1 MKKKVFSDLFA
12 KTDYAIM
19 CGISAYLT
27 MLLVDLLSA
36 TSQDLFLTIAPLSVL
51 KMGIFFIVGGA
62 LICLHDK
69 LTKSDIRS
77 ITIILSCV
85 TLLVAIYKSMSFF
98 LSLGLILLALILFIG
113 GMLNKE
119 KSSYLYV
126 LVILLAIPRLLT
138 LGSSN
143 FQDQALG
150 FHAVD
155 LSSTRFLSIIWP
167 VAIASIISV
176 AFIILYFKFP
186 IYNYLERH
194 KKIVRTIVFSL
205 VLVYVLYLSVVVVY
219 KVKTNELSSFDIGIF
234 SQMFER
240 MNHDLTPITTLE
252 RDRVLSHF
260 AVHISPIFYLMLP
273 FYKLFPYVETLEI
286 LQLIVVFSGII
297 PLRLIL
303 RKLKF
308 SALTNTLTLLWFVLL
323 PVMTTAGGFH
333 LHENCF
339 LVPLVF
345 WVFYFIISEQKW
357 KILLATILLLLV
369 KEDAFIYVLSMGLYF
384 LFQKRFDLS
393 KQTKRWLLFTEI
405 VLPIAY
411 FIFAMYLLSAYGEGG
426 MVSRFDAFLLNG
438 ESGMLMVIKNLFFH
452 PGYVISTLLTA
463 KRLGYL
469 FLMFAPVC
477 FLGLLQRRWS
487 TYFLLIPL
495 IVINLLPNWP
505 YQYDIGFQYSYGS
518 GALVFIMTL
527 LALEDLKETNILQE
541 KMAVAIVIVGI
552 IFSGSLLHHFTP
564 NWSFNI
570 GYYRQNKEMFDEI
583 QKTLGSLPKDASV
596 LAEGAYTPALRGHKK
611 LFDIFYHNDK
621 KADPTIDYIV
631 IPQSQKDQNEE
642 YNQLLESYEA
652 LGYRESQ
659 YSSAHVYILEKAK

>member
-1 MKKKVFSDLFA
+1 MIKKVFSDLFA

-27 MLLVDLLSA
+27 MLLVDLLSE
-36 TSQDLFLTIAPLSVL
+36 TSQDLFLTLAPLSIL
-51 KMGIFFIVGGA
+51 KVGIFFIVGGT

-69 LTKSDIRS
+69 LTNLDIGS
-77 ITIILSCV
+77 ITMILSCV

-98 LSLGLILLALILFIG
+98 LSLGLILLALILFIVG
-113 GMLNKE
+113 RFNKE
-119 KSSYLYV
+119 KSSYLY
-126 LVILLAIPRLLT
+126 LSVILLAVPRLLT

-167 VAIASIISV
+167 VVIASIISIV
-176 AFIILYFKFP
+176 FMILYLKFP
-186 IYNYLERH
+186 IFNYLERH

-219 KVKTNELSSFDIGIF
+219 KVRTNELSSFDIGIF

-273 FYKLFPYVETLEI
+273 FYKLFPYVETLEV
-286 LQLIVVFSGII
+286 LQLLVVFSGII

-308 SALTNTLTLLWFVLL
+308 SNLTNTLAVLWFVLL

-357 KILLATILLLLV
+357 KILLATMLLLFV
-369 KEDAFIYVLSMGLYF
+369 KEDAFIYVLSIGLYF
-384 LFQKRFDLS
+384 TFQNRFIFSAKFKKWLYISCFGLTILYTGLALFLLS
-393 KQTKRWLLFTEI
+393 K
-405 VLPIAY
+405 
-411 FIFAMYLLSAYGEGG
+411 YGEGA
-426 MVSRFDAFLLNG
+426 MASRYGHLLLNG
-438 ESGMLMVIKNLFFH
+438 EQGLSKIVKNLVFN
-452 PGYVISTLLTA
+452 PVYVLGSLFTA
-463 KRLGYL
+463 KRLGYI
-469 FLMFAPVC
+469 FLVLISFS
-477 FLGLLQRRWS
+477 FLPLIQRRFS
-487 TYFLLIPL
+487 AYFLAIPL
-495 IVINLLPNWP
+495 LAVNLLSDWFP
-505 YQYDIGFQYSYGS
+505 QYDIGYQYSYGS
-518 GALVFIMTL
+518 VTLIFIMGLLAVDQLSKNKVIKEKFLAALVMSSIVFSSTILYTL
-527 LALEDLKETNILQE
+527 THDWNFEVKYYQQQ
-541 KMAVAIVIVGI
+541 K
-552 IFSGSLLHHFTP
+552 
-564 NWSFNI
+564 SFFEGVQSVLNA
-570 GYYRQNKEMFDEI
+570 
-583 QKTLGSLPKDASV
+583 LPKKASV
-596 LAEGAYTPALRGHKK
+596 LSVGPYTPSLRKHEK
-611 LFDIFYHNDK
+611 LYDIDYHNDK
-621 KADPTIDYIV
+621 KVDPTIDFV
-631 IPQSQKDQNEE
+631 VVQRQLRNEK
-642 YNQLLESYEA
+642 QGHPKGDLVKAYEA
-652 LGYRESQ
+652 AGYKESNR
-659 YSSAHVYILEKAK
+659 STEFLLVLEK